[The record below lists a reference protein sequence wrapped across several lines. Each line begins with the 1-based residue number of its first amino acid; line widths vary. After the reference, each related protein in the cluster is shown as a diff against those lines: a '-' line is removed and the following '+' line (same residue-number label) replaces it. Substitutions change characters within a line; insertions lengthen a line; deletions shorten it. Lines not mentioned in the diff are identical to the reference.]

1 MLLWK
6 ISEKEKREREC
17 VCVCVCEKKVLSS
30 FGIWSLWSAIWNSER
45 GLLPLGFGSMV
56 CWFALSWCITTFE
69 FALWLSLV
77 CMQFVFGIC
86 EPLVPWFVFGSLVLY
101 LWERA
106 IWVYWDW
113 GLWECL
119 YTNLYY
125 SKFVIVKF
133 VRRHPW
139 M

>member
-6 ISEKEKREREC
+6 ISEKEKRES
-17 VCVCVCEKKVLSS
+17 VCVCVRKRLSLCLV
-30 FGIWSLWSAIWNSER
+30 IWYLWVAIWNSER
-45 GLLPLGFGSMV
+45 GLLLFGFVV
-56 CWFALSWCITTFE
+56 CWFALSWCIATFE

-106 IWVYWDW
+106 IWVYWDL